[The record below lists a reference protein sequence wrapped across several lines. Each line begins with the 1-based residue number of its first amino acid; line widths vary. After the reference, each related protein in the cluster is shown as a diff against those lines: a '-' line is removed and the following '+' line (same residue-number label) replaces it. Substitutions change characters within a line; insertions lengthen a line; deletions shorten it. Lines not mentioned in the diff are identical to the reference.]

1 MNDFQIFN
9 SDDIDHIKAIEDT
22 APNYYM
28 GFIYILEY
36 GENVKIGYSQK
47 PNNRIKQLKRQAEY
61 GQLALG
67 SIAISKPHTN
77 YRENE
82 KLLHQHFKQYRIS
95 GTELFFIT
103 LQQILSDLPN
113 DLIFLDESEKLTKK
127 SEQTLEGFKKLIM
140 WSHGREGQK
149 AETVEK
155 LEDINANV
163 NSLRTEISE
172 TFNEKPL
179 NEDNFRIINKKR
191 GYNMDDNKEQL
202 KPFLLDYIKE
212 ITTKSKGRN
221 QYICPLCNSGTGRNG
236 TGAFTYYPE
245 THSYHCFVCGANG
258 DIFNLYGEINH
269 ISDFKTI
276 ADELSKKY
284 YLTSSVSKNTQSY
297 SNSGAW
303 VKTRSHVYMNMNH
316 GKIAVKTIYKKPDG
330 SKTARWERY
339 EGNTLVKNLN
349 GLQMPLYHVYNLTDN
364 TKPVFIVEGEKD
376 VETMEKLGY
385 IATTSPNGAGSKWK
399 TDYTP
404 LFRDFDV
411 VILAD
416 NDEVGLKHATNIA
429 ESIIK
434 TARSVKLVPSQ
445 ALYEPLNP
453 KGDISDIVE
462 CIGSEKTIQLIE
474 SVLNGNEYIFTSKP
488 SSEPQQVSTSRKR
501 QIITYELFAEFLE
514 KQGYS
519 IRYNQITHN
528 FEFFGFDESES
539 KEHLAE
545 NVPTILHDQLKL
557 IYTHVTKQV
566 IMDYITRYA
575 TRNRYNPILNAIKSV
590 KWDGKDRV
598 GQIYDIFRIPTD
610 TEEGIYSRT
619 FIFKWLKQCV
629 CGLFND
635 IENPFSLDIIL
646 VFQGKQGIGKT
657 RFFEM
662 LALNS
667 KFFGEGICL
676 DPRDKDSVMQATSKW
691 ISELGEIGSTMRKD
705 MDSVKAFLTKS
716 TDEYRTPYGKASL
729 HYPRM
734 TSFVGT
740 VNDTEFL
747 IDQTGNRRFV
757 TIPLAS
763 DLVID
768 YNTQIKPFDA
778 LQLWSQ
784 IYHIVNNEDKAS
796 CFRLDEDEKRYLE
809 KRNATFVKPMKG
821 ECEVLDILEEQQTQE
836 QGYICTFK
844 EMTITEFIQRHN
856 LKYDARTI
864 GKVLNKHGYESKQK
878 RMDGERKRIIR
889 LPYKKYVGK
898 P

>member
-1 MNDFQIFN
+1 MNEIQIF
-9 SDDIDHIKAIEDT
+9 SHEEFGEIRTIEID
-22 APNYYM
+22 
-28 GFIYILEY
+28 GQIYFV
-36 GENVKIGYSQK
+36 GTDVAK
-47 PNNRIKQLKRQAEY
+47 
-61 GQLALG
+61 ALG
-67 SIAISKPHTN
+67 YTN
-77 YRENE
+77 PY
-82 KLLHQHFKQYRIS
+82 KAMKDHV
-95 GTELFFIT
+95 
-103 LQQILSDLPN
+103 
-113 DLIFLDESEKLTKK
+113 DEDDLTKRYPIVDRLGRTQRVNIINESGLYSLVLASRIQGAK
-127 SEQTLEGFKKLIM
+127 KFKRWVTSEILPEIRRTGSYNPNPELPKIEATNIYLTDCKISLK
-140 WSHGREGQK
+140 
-149 AETVEK
+149 
-155 LEDINANV
+155 INEN
-163 NSLRTEISE
+163 
-172 TFNEKPL
+172 PL
-179 NEDNFRIINKKR
+179 NENSFQHTYKKGSYSMNEIIEK
-191 GYNMDDNKEQL
+191 L
-202 KPFLLDYIKE
+202 KPFLLDYVEE
-212 ITTKSKGRN
+212 ITKKSKGRN
-221 QYICPLCNSGTGRNG
+221 QYICPLCNSGTGKNG
-236 TGAFTYYPE
+236 TGAFTFYPDSN
-245 THSYHCFVCGANG
+245 SYWCFACGRHG
-258 DIFNLYGEINH
+258 DIFSLYAEMNNLSQT
-269 ISDFKTI
+269 SDFPVI

-284 YLTSSVSKNTQSY
+284 HLPSSDYVNTQNY
-297 SNSGAW
+297 SNSGTW
-303 VKTRSHVYMNMNH
+303 VKTRSHVYSNINH
-316 GKIAVKTIYKKPDG
+316 DKIAIKTIYKKPDG

-399 TDYTP
+399 ESYTECIKN
-404 LFRDFDV
+404 FDV
-411 VILAD
+411 IILAD
-416 NDEVGLKHATNIA
+416 NDEVGLNHATNIA
-429 ESIIK
+429 ESIIQ

-445 ALYEPLNP
+445 TLYEPLKE

-488 SSEPQQVSTSRKR
+488 SSEPKQVSTSKKR

-528 FEFFGFDESES
+528 FEFFGFDENQS

-545 NVPTILHDQLKL
+545 NVPTILHDQLKQ
-557 IYTHVTKQV
+557 IYTHVTNQV
-566 IMDYITRYA
+566 ITNYITMYA
-575 TRNRYNPILNAIKSV
+575 TIHRYNPILNAIKAV
-590 KWDGKDRV
+590 KWDGKDHV
-598 GQIYDIFRIPTD
+598 TQIYDIFRIPTD
-610 TEEGIYSRT
+610 TEEGLYSRT

-662 LALNS
+662 LSLNS
-667 KFFGEGICL
+667 RYFGEGISL

-705 MDSVKAFLTKS
+705 MDTVKAFLTKS

-740 VNDTEFL
+740 VNDEQFL

-757 TIPLAS
+757 TIPLAP

-778 LQLWSQ
+778 LQLWAQ
-784 IYHIVNNEDKAS
+784 IYHIVKNEDKSS
-796 CFRLDEDEKRYLE
+796 CFRLSEDEKRYLE

-821 ECEVLDILEEQQTQE
+821 EYEVLDILEEQQTQE
-836 QGYICTFK
+836 QGYICSFK
-844 EMTITEFIQRHN
+844 EMTVLQFIQLHN
-856 LKYDARTI
+856 LKYDARTV
-864 GKVLNKHGYESKQK
+864 GQVLKKHGYESKWK
-878 RMDGERKRIIR
+878 KENGKSNRIIKF
-889 LPYKKYVGK
+889 PYKKYIGNN
-898 P
+898 